1 MPNTRLFEWE
11 NDGKWP
17 FAINCFFGYPIFS
30 TKPKKFAAWG
40 HECQPPSLLK
50 RWWLLTPG
58 AESPFHWSNAIPSQH
73 SFFVVAQLHRWYSW
87 STKRFID
94 GGTSNRH
101 PKLVFIGR
109 YNLAMGLCL
118 SWALWLVDRMD
129 SDVLWPWLSHD
140 SVSKGL
146 IHRGAGSPAL
156 DRLRSAESDCCRSA
170 KLGVIHKVKT
180 TMSCKWGVNLLK
192 SK

>member
-1 MPNTRLFEWE
+1 
-11 NDGKWP
+11 
-17 FAINCFFGYPIFS
+17 
-30 TKPKKFAAWG
+30 
-40 HECQPPSLLK
+40 
-50 RWWLLTPG
+50 
-58 AESPFHWSNAIPSQH
+58 
-73 SFFVVAQLHRWYSW
+73 VVAQLHRWYSW

-146 IHRGAGSPAL
+146 IHRGAGSQLSIVFGVLNLIVAGAPNWVWSIKSR
-156 DRLRSAESDCCRSA
+156 RLWVASGVSIFW
-170 KLGVIHKVKT
+170 KVNNVHVIHNCFFLGILPTYLDGDWPCRKLNL
-180 TMSCKWGVNLLK
+180 KWLL
-192 SK
+192 SYNQSDLMRDWPIPSSTSRGGPVCRAANQRCQQHG

>member
-11 NDGKWP
+11 NDGKLP
-17 FAINCFFGYPIFS
+17 FAINCFSGTLFFDKAKEVCDLRSWMPTFFS
-30 TKPKKFAAWG
+30 
-40 HECQPPSLLK
+40 LK

-94 GGTSNRH
+94 GGTPNRH

-146 IHRGAGSPAL
+146 IHRG